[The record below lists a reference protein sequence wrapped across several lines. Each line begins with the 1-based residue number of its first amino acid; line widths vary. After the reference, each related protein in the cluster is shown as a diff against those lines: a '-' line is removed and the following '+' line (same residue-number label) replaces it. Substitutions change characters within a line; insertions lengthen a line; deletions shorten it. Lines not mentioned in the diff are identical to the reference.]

1 MKRYLRAG
9 WIRGALTSACVALLL
24 MGATGCWLFNVPPT
38 VAFTV
43 SAQTGQAPFT
53 VNFSAALSEDE
64 DGEIVEFKWDFGD
77 GNSGVGETISHTY
90 TEAGTFTVVLRV
102 TDDRGATATTSKN
115 LYVTP
120 AEPPGPSASFTASPT
135 SGTSP
140 LTVNVNASASSYPA
154 GSISQYEW
162 DWGDGATS
170 TGMTASRTYFVT
182 NTTTFTITL
191 TVRATDGKVGTATQT
206 VTVNAAGTTPGPAPA
221 PGAPS
226 ARFDILTTDGGAGP
240 AGVAPF
246 RVRLDPSDSKAATG
260 RVLAS
265 YVWSFGDERS
275 AFDVNASIQEHT
287 YSTSEASRVFS
298 IMLMVLDNEN
308 VSNSITK
315 TVRVINHPPVA
326 GFEIADPWDGHVKP
340 IDAPDL
346 DRVHF
351 PDESAPEA
359 DEENRWHTGNI
370 TYGNLQVIGG
380 GVRDVTVLIRS
391 RKIDDEDWF
400 DLVGTLDQK
409 ELLKATGIRATSTS
423 VPKPDGYKDNA
434 YSYDPEGQTWDEDPP
449 DWFPNRGWGIQ
460 YLYVN
465 WGDEQPEERFDYV
478 DDEDTLMYHDYE
490 FSGTALSR
498 TITVR
503 AVDYLGAQSTFSR
516 TVFFR
521 DGYEDADESDDD

>member
-38 VAFTV
+38 AAFTV

-77 GNSGVGETISHTY
+77 GNSGVGETLSHTY

-102 TDDRGATATTSKN
+102 TDDRGDSATTSKN

-120 AEPPGPSASFTASPT
+120 AEPPGPSASFAVSPT

-162 DWGDGATS
+162 DWGDGASS

-226 ARFDILTTDGGAGP
+226 ARFDITFPDTNDE
-240 AGVAPF
+240 VAPV
-246 RVRLDPSDSKAATG
+246 RVEFDPEDSEADDG
-260 RVLAS
+260 RVIAT
-265 YVWSFGDERS
+265 YTWSFGDGT
-275 AFDVNASIQEHT
+275 AANSITPATQNHT
-287 YSTSEASRVFS
+287 FVTSEASKIFS
-298 IMLMVLDNEN
+298 VTLVVIDD
-308 VSNSITK
+308 SGATGSITK
-315 TVRVINHPPVA
+315 TVRARNYQPVA
-326 GFEIADPWDGHVKP
+326 GFEILDTGQQPPAVGVDPGVAPGAGDWEADDVRIEGLDPNPVRVWIRSEDLSGKDSGNWEYEKDPADPE
-340 IDAPDL
+340 ANASSAEPD
-346 DRVHF
+346 D
-351 PDESAPEA
+351 
-359 DEENRWHTGNI
+359 
-370 TYGNLQVIGG
+370 Y
-380 GVRDVTVLIRS
+380 
-391 RKIDDEDWF
+391 DDHNF
-400 DLVGTLDQK
+400 
-409 ELLKATGIRATSTS
+409 SF
-423 VPKPDGYKDNA
+423 
-434 YSYDPEGQTWDEDPP
+434 DPEGQVWDGDEPA
-449 DWFPNRGWGIQ
+449 WFPNRSWGIRR
-460 YLYVN
+460 LWVN
-465 WGDEQPEERFDYV
+465 WGDGNSDIV
-478 DDEDTLMYHDYE
+478 DFEDAADTVASHTYD
-490 FSGTALSR
+490 FVGTVKTY
-498 TITVR
+498 TITVT
-503 AVDYLGAQSTFSR
+503 AEDYLGAQSSFSR
-516 TVFFR
+516 TITL
-521 DGYEDADESDDD
+521 AP